1 MNEYPQ
7 SSGNAEEGAPGG
19 VKQYFVNLCLKLKNV
34 PPDKREIR
42 LNNDTGLL
50 KILACLL
57 MLSDHLGKM
66 VFPHAWKIAVS
77 VNSEWLFPQI
87 NIMRGF
93 GRLAMP
99 IFAYCIAV
107 GCARTRNIWKYALRL
122 LLMGIFVH
130 PLYQEAMGHVKVI
143 GGFDW
148 LQNFWRLDLIY
159 KYYYSSNLNIFFTL
173 FLPVM
178 IIALYRCKSY
188 VPMALMCLLTWCICS
203 HLDYGWKGV
212 VLVIL
217 FYSLIDHPLASFITV
232 FCFMLWW
239 AMPNFASGKTTASSQ
254 LYALFSLQLIYLPLK
269 RRVKLPKWA
278 FYAFYPAHLIAILLV
293 QIL

>member
-1 MNEYPQ
+1 MNEYPAPT
-7 SSGNAEEGAPGG
+7 GNAVKGVPGAL
-19 VKQYFVNLCLKLKNV
+19 KQYFVSLYLKLKSV

-42 LNNDTGLL
+42 LSNDTGLL
-50 KILACLL
+50 KIFACLL

-66 VFPHAWKIAVS
+66 VFPYAWRIAVS
-77 VNSEWLFPQI
+77 GEFKWLFPSI
-87 NIMRGF
+87 NIMRAF

-99 IFAYCIAV
+99 MFAYCIAV

-122 LLMGIFVH
+122 LLMGILVH
-130 PLYQEAMGHVKVI
+130 PLYQEAMGHVTVI

-148 LQNFWRLDLIY
+148 LHNFWRVDLIY
-159 KYYYSSNLNIFFTL
+159 RYYYAGNLNIFFTL

-178 IIALYRCKSY
+178 IIALYRCRSY
-188 VPMALMCLLTWCICS
+188 ALMALMCLITWCVS
-203 HLDYGWKGV
+203 GHLDYGWRGV

-217 FYSLIDHPLASFITV
+217 FYSLIDRPLASFISV

-239 AMPNFASGKTTASSQ
+239 AMPQFASGIKTASSQ
-254 LYALFSLQLIYLPLK
+254 LYAIVSLLLIYLPLK